1 MASLRQRLG
10 RWSVSIRRRGQ
21 RDINENGLKTHS
33 PKLQDLTVRRINFI
47 QLCSLYVAQIIKF
60 MRKTKFPFNFL
71 ISVFNSIILILYLIN
86 FDLPEGSKFF
96 YIILFITL
104 ISFVSIFKIKF
115 ENILFK
121 VISNFQLPIFTTIIV
136 FFLFELI
143 YFINPNIFPHDL
155 RIWINKEGK
164 NVEVIEYLDT
174 SPFVK
179 FKSNV
184 KVRVRFYRGTTE
196 QFQYGWIT
204 DSKGFKNKNSIAKLS
219 TVDVVAIGDSFTEGM
234 GVSID
239 DTLPSI
245 LSSKG
250 YLTYNLG
257 VQGYSPSQMLG
268 SLKKYGI
275 GLKPKFIVA
284 LYTMNTYD
292 REKSYLDEKNISYTG
307 GVGDIEAAQINPEIR
322 NQSKFIFSALW
333 LMTKNLRW
341 IVINKFKYSS
351 IELVDKKFE
360 PYKDVAMISSYNSFP
375 KDTRSWSATLKAFR
389 EINKI
394 SNQIG
399 AKFILLYI
407 PKRTVIYY
415 ERAMAKRIPKNI
427 FNESNLLENFA
438 LKNNIIYIDP
448 TYKLVNYVNNLPKN
462 FTLKSLP
469 YLEVDAHMNRIGYE
483 IISEAIIDKLN

>member
-1 MASLRQRLG
+1 MQ
-10 RWSVSIRRRGQ
+10 
-21 RDINENGLKTHS
+21 
-33 PKLQDLTVRRINFI
+33 
-47 QLCSLYVAQIIKF
+47 
-60 MRKTKFPFNFL
+60 KTKFSFDFL

-86 FDLPEGSKFF
+86 FDLPEGSRLF

-104 ISFVSIFKIKF
+104 ISFISIFKIKF

-121 VISNFQLPIFTTIIV
+121 IINGFQLPIFTTIIV

-143 YFINPNIFPHDL
+143 YFINPNIFPPDL

-174 SPFVK
+174 SPFIK
-179 FKSNV
+179 FKPNV
-184 KVRVRFYRGTTE
+184 KVRIRFYRGTTE
-196 QFQYGWIT
+196 QFQYSWIT

-239 DTLPSI
+239 DTFPSI

-257 VQGYSPSQMLG
+257 VQGYSPSQVLG

-275 GLKPKFIVA
+275 ALKPKFIVA
-284 LYTMNTYD
+284 LYTMNTYT
-292 REKSYLDEKNISYTG
+292 REKFYLDEKNISYAG
-307 GVGDIEAAQINPEIR
+307 PRHIEAAQINPEIR

-333 LMTKNLRW
+333 LMTKNLRR
-341 IVINKFKYSS
+341 IAINRFKYSS

-360 PYKDVAMISSYNSFP
+360 TYKDVAMISNYNSFP

-389 EINKI
+389 DINKI

-415 ERAMAKRIPKNI
+415 ERAMAKRIPKNV

-469 YLEVDAHMNRIGYE
+469 YLEVDGHMNRIGYE
-483 IISEAIIDKLN
+483 IISEAIIAKLN